1 MRKNDQVGAAI
12 IAAIAAHLGH
22 RWARY
27 VGDAWADLAQAVEA
41 GLEGKELLTIP
52 NSPFVL
58 RGLSPEEIDSLAA
71 LVREAVGKGYL
82 ALILEGDSLA
92 TLTGCTYIPGAVPGI
107 DSPGVQRLPHGFKWE
122 HTTTTG
128 RGRFSLEATPGRLEF
143 RFRTERGG
151 IHLGLT
157 AVEVYLLL
165 QGDDIIANHQLTPLA
180 EERHREYTAE
190 MLLGVAEELR
200 KVPDAP
206 AEAHLVAERLAALA
220 RAVSEA

>member
-1 MRKNDQVGAAI
+1 MKSEYVGAAI

-27 VGDAWADLAQAVEA
+27 VGDAWADLVQAVEA
-41 GLEGKELLTIP
+41 GLEGMDLLSIP

-58 RGLSPEEIDSLAA
+58 KGLSPEEAHRLAA

-82 ALILEGDSLA
+82 TLVLEGELLA
-92 TLTGCTYIPGAVPGI
+92 TLTGYTYIPGAVPGI
-107 DSPGVQRLPHGFKWE
+107 DSPGVQRLPYGGFKWE

-128 RGRFSLEATPGRLEF
+128 RGRFALETGPDRVEF

-151 IHLGLT
+151 EHVGLT
-157 AVEVYLLL
+157 AVEIFVLL
-165 QGDDIIANHQLTPLA
+165 QGDAIVVNHQVTPLA

-190 MLLGVAEELR
+190 MLLGIAGELR
-200 KVPDAP
+200 RVPDAP
-206 AEAHLVAERLAALA
+206 AEAHLVAEKLEALA
-220 RAVSEA
+220 SKIGA